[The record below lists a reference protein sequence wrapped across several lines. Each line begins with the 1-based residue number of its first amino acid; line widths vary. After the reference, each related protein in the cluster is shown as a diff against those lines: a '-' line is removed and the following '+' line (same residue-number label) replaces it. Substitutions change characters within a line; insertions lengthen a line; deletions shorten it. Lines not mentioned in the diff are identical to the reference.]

1 MDKKADYRFNIYLN
15 PSDPMH
21 MTAIKALNAQ
31 GRHKAQFIVNAI
43 VHYVMDDRSQMKAIM
58 LDMVMPSIQN
68 LENHFRHFSLRAVRE
83 IFCQSLQRDVQ
94 CFWRCLRFTLRIGFF
109 DGMGYIHFDL
119 TL

>member
-43 VHYVMDDRSQMKAIM
+43 VHYIMDDNSQPKAI
-58 LDMVMPSIQN
+58 LPDK
-68 LENHFRHFSLRAVRE
+68 EE
-83 IFCQSLQRDVQ
+83 IRPCAGR
-94 CFWRCLRFTLRIGFF
+94 
-109 DGMGYIHFDL
+109 
-119 TL
+119 

>member
-43 VHYVMDDRSQMKAIM
+43 VHYIMDDNSQPKAILPDKEDIRSM
-58 LDMVMPSIQN
+58 C
-68 LENHFRHFSLRAVRE
+68 RE
-83 IFCQSLQRDVQ
+83 IISEMLADTTQTPITVIREEETISDQSDQEFD
-94 CFWRCLRFTLRIGFF
+94 FGSIAETLNGFRKK
-109 DGMGYIHFDL
+109 
-119 TL
+119 

>member
-43 VHYVMDDRSQMKAIM
+43 VHYVMDDRSQMKTIM
-58 LDMVMPSIQN
+58 PDKEEIRSMC
-68 LENHFRHFSLRAVRE
+68 RE
-83 IFCQSLQRDVQ
+83 IVSEMMADTPQTPITVIREEETISDQSDQEFD
-94 CFWRCLRFTLRIGFF
+94 FGSIAETLNGFRKK
-109 DGMGYIHFDL
+109 
-119 TL
+119 